1 MHNVKIK
8 AKRRVYELE
17 SQARVKPI
25 RIIQRQEVGQAYKIY
40 AEQQTV
46 QDFTSHLWG
55 SIELPTPGRIGQVG
69 EHLNKSLS
77 GNLREDRAI
86 EQGIPGQPLM

>member
-1 MHNVKIK
+1 MRNVKTK
-8 AKRRVYELE
+8 ARRKVYELE
-17 SQARVKPI
+17 TQT
-25 RIIQRQEVGQAYKIY
+25 IIQRQQVGPAYEVY
-40 AEQQTV
+40 AEQHTV
-46 QDFTSHLWG
+46 QDFMSRFWG